1 MRLLAYIRV
10 STDDQ
15 VEQGH
20 SLGLQPD
27 RLAAYCAL
35 HGHQLVGQF
44 QDEGVSA
51 SVPLAKRQGGTGL
64 LAALRAGEADG
75 VVVIRLDRLF
85 RSALDGLSFFEG
97 FANRHTVAVHSVSEL
112 IDTSTPAGRLNL
124 TIQLAAAQYERDL
137 AVQRAEDNTR
147 GLRQAGKVYGHV
159 PYGCRGVDGRLFRCP
174 DTWPVRARIVRL
186 RDDGYSLGT
195 IASLLRDEGYLAPN
209 GGDRWSKST
218 LAAIC
223 STHESLLHLPELPA
237 QLAEQGGATPEAE
250 VSSVRTH

>member
-15 VEQGH
+15 AEQGH

-35 HGHQLVGQF
+35 HQHQLVGQF

-51 SVPLAKRQGGTGL
+51 SIPLARRPGGAGL

-75 VVVIRLDRLF
+75 VVVVRLDRLF

-147 GLRQAGKVYGHV
+147 GLRKAGKVYGHV
-159 PYGCRGVDGRLFRCP
+159 PYGCVAVDGRLYHCP
-174 DTWPVRARIVRL
+174 ELWPVRLRIVSL
-186 RDDGYSLGT
+186 REQGYSLGT
-195 IASLLRDEGYLAPN
+195 IRALLRDEGHPAPA

-218 LAAIC
+218 LAALC
-223 STHESLLHLPELPA
+223 ATHADLLHLPELPA
-237 QLAEQGGATPEAE
+237 EHAPAGEGAPDSE
-250 VSSVRTH
+250 VSHVRHH